1 MSRLTFSGHES
12 FQCRN
17 LWLKKGFKFLRDKKK
32 FSDDSAIVDL
42 GVGKSMVASIR
53 YWYNAFG
60 FNSDEDENSLA
71 FKIFNESGYDP
82 YLEDVGSLWLLHYE
96 LVANNKASIYNLFF
110 NHFRKIRLEFSREHL
125 IRYLVAQCEA
135 RGEKHSENT
144 IQTDIGVLLK
154 TYLRPGSKISDNEL
168 EDSYSSLLIELDL
181 IKPMSDRKDWYTC
194 RNTNRTSLPTEIV
207 LYTILKN
214 YYGPESKSVSFNKLL
229 NGENSPG
236 VVFAL
241 DADSLLGYIK
251 QIVDQNNEFVFKD
264 DAGIK
269 ELQLN
274 REIDS
279 IKVLEEYYGN

>member
-1 MSRLTFSGHES
+1 
-12 FQCRN
+12 
-17 LWLKKGFKFLRDKKK
+17 
-32 FSDDSAIVDL
+32 
-42 GVGKSMVASIR
+42 
-53 YWYNAFG
+53 
-60 FNSDEDENSLA
+60 
-71 FKIFNESGYDP
+71 
-82 YLEDVGSLWLLHYE
+82 
-96 LVANNKASIYNLFF
+96 
-110 NHFRKIRLEFSREHL
+110 
-125 IRYLVAQCEA
+125 
-135 RGEKHSENT
+135 
-144 IQTDIGVLLK
+144 
-154 TYLRPGSKISDNEL
+154 
-168 EDSYSSLLIELDL
+168 
-181 IKPMSDRKDWYTC
+181 MSDRKDWYTC